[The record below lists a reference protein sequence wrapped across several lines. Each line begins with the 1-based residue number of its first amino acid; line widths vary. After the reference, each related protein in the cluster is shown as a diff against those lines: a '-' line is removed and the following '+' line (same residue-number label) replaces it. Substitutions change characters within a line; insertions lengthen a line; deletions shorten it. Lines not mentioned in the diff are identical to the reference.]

1 MRRGLTLLE
10 LLLAVALLAAA
21 AAAIVPLTRTALGSM
36 QDIDRDL
43 AWQRSADM
51 ALAEIDRLLLRRDRD
66 PSRANAVTTTDDHLR
81 VRLATGATVT
91 IRSED
96 DRLLSGHTTDPERLL
111 LAEIENASFELNEET
126 KLLTVRLKSNGR
138 LVALRT
144 WELTP

>member
-10 LLLAVALLAAA
+10 LLLAVALLAGAA
-21 AAAIVPLTRTALGSM
+21 ATIVPLTRTALGSM

-51 ALAEIDRLLLRRDRD
+51 TLAEIDRLFLRRDRD
-66 PSRANAVTTTDDHLR
+66 SSRTDAVTTTADSLR
-81 VRLATGATVT
+81 MRLATGATVT

-96 DRLLSGHTTDPERLL
+96 DRLLSRRATDFERLL
-111 LAEIENASFELNEET
+111 LAEIKNATFELDEET
-126 KLLTVRLKSNGR
+126 KLLTVLLESNGR

-144 WELTP
+144 WEVTP

>member
-10 LLLAVALLAAA
+10 LLLAVALLAGA

-51 ALAEIDRLLLRRDRD
+51 TLAEIDRLLLRRDRD
-66 PSRANAVTTTDDHLR
+66 PSRADAVSTTDDRLQ

-91 IRSED
+91 IKSED
-96 DRLLSGHTTDPERLL
+96 DRLLSGRASDPERLL
-111 LAEIENASFELNEET
+111 LAETESASFELDEET
-126 KLLTVRLKSNGR
+126 KLLTVRLESNGR

-144 WELTP
+144 WEVTP